1 MGTAIPAQKFKT
13 SPGELGE
20 LPSISKPQLNATV
33 IGPSRLQTAEE
44 FGNILLKV
52 NPDGSQVRL
61 HDVATINLGGENYS
75 TDTKYN
81 GKPASAIAVKLATG
95 ANAFKTAEA
104 ARGTFEKLKPTFPH
118 GVVAEYPYDTTPFV
132 RISIEE

>member
-1 MGTAIPAQKFKT
+1 M
-13 SPGELGE
+13 
-20 LPSISKPQLNATV
+20 

-61 HDVATINLGGENYS
+61 HDVATVSLGGENYS

-81 GKPASAIAVKLATG
+81 GKPASTRYSTPATAG
-95 ANAFKTAEA
+95 TLPESIISSGMA
-104 ARGTFEKLKPTFPH
+104 AATL
-118 GVVAEYPYDTTPFV
+118 
-132 RISIEE
+132 